1 MEILL
6 CEGRADD
13 AWDVA
18 GAYGCDDRT
27 WMTLAR
33 SREADHP
40 LDAIPIYERS
50 GS

>member
-1 MEILL
+1 M

-18 GAYGCDDRT
+18 GAYGCDDGT

-33 SREADHP
+33 AREADHP

-50 GS
+50 VS